1 MMKGYCDLCKC
12 YIKES
17 TVFSDLTDEEIEATK
32 RIVRTF
38 RFAKKAVIF
47 HEGEECKG
55 LYVLK
60 KGMVKLLRVSREG
73 KEQIIDLVE
82 PGGLLGVEIL
92 YNAPGHSTTAIAM
105 EDCEVCFISKENF
118 EDLLEVYPSIARN
131 MIRALSREL
140 DNAYTRI
147 GLLGLLTAKQRLAHL
162 LYTIAT
168 EQGYR
173 NGKARLKLPLSRH
186 EIGELLGITQETSIR
201 LLRSLKED
209 GIIDIKGKEIIIPS
223 LYRLKTLAEM

>member
-1 MMKGYCDLCKC
+1 MKSYCDLCKC
-12 YIKES
+12 YIRES
-17 TVFSDLTDEEIEATK
+17 TIFSDLNDKEVEAIK
-32 RIVRTF
+32 RSIKTF
-38 RFAKKAVIF
+38 QFKKRAIIF
-47 HEGEECKG
+47 HEGDESRG
-55 LYVLK
+55 LYVVK
-60 KGMVKLLRVSREG
+60 RGRVKLLRVSKDG

-92 YNAPGHSTTAIAM
+92 YNARGHSTTAIAM

-162 LYTIAT
+162 LYTIAV
-168 EQGYR
+168 EQGYTD
-173 NGKARLKLPLSRH
+173 GKARLNLPLSRH